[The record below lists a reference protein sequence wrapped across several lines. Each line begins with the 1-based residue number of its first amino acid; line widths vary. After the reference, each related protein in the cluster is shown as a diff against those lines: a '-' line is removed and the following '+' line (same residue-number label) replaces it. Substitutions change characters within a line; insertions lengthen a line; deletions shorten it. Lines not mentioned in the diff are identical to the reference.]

1 MKRLK
6 TALEDLDE
14 EISVLQDKIGLD
26 NGTRVETAKKQA
38 DLIKQTR
45 TREATVLAV
54 AQKVATRLEQT
65 IQHVEQVL
73 RD

>member
-14 EISVLQDKIGLD
+14 EISILEDRVGVD
-26 NGTRVETAKKQA
+26 NGERQTALKKQA
-38 DLIKQTR
+38 EMLKQSR
-45 TREATVLAV
+45 TREAGVLAV
-54 AQKVATRLEQT
+54 AQKVAARLDKA
-65 IQHVEQVL
+65 IQHAEHVL

>member
-14 EISVLQDKIGLD
+14 EISVLQDKIGLE
-26 NGTRVETAKKQA
+26 NGTRAETIKKQS

-45 TREATVLAV
+45 AREATVLAV

>member
-26 NGTRVETAKKQA
+26 NGTRADMTKKQSE
-38 DLIKQTR
+38 LIKQTR
-45 TREATVLAV
+45 TREAAVLAV

>member
-26 NGTRVETAKKQA
+26 NGNRAENSKKQA
-38 DLIKQTR
+38 ELMKQTR
-45 TREATVLAV
+45 TREAGVLAV
-54 AQKVATRLEQT
+54 AQKVAARLEKT

>member
-14 EISVLQDKIGLD
+14 EISILEDRVGVD
-26 NGTRVETAKKQA
+26 NGERQTNLKKQS
-38 DLIKQTR
+38 DLLRQSR
-45 TREATVLAV
+45 AREAGVLAV
-54 AQKVATRLEQT
+54 AQKVASRLDQT
-65 IQHVEQVL
+65 IHHVEQIL